1 MKEILPVN
9 QNVLIAIDE
18 EKEKKT
24 ESGIIIPDTA
34 STEKPT
40 MGKVVA
46 MANIENPE
54 FAVGDT
60 VIYKK
65 YSGTEIELDNQ
76 KYLVIQYSDILAKVN
91 ETEEI

>member
-9 QNVLIAIDE
+9 ENVLIELEE

-40 MGKVVA
+40 TGKVIA

-54 FAVGDT
+54 ISVGDV

-65 YSGTEIELDNQ
+65 YSGTEIELDDK